1 VALGNAVQVSGLGD
15 RIGMDETPEIAKRKV
30 LDYFFALKEN
40 HHVEFQPIVD
50 LRTMQAHEWE
60 CLFRPHMPMLPQTIS
75 SIVDAALVAKRP
87 STSTCSSS
95 RPRWPA
101 SPRSP
106 EPGPRPAHALRHQPP
121 AGEPPGAALRGSAFA
136 DRVRRVGL
144 SPRQIVVE
152 CTEQQAIADIPRLK
166 KQVRALRRLGFG
178 FAIDDAG
185 AGYASFNVIAALEP
199 SIIKIDREI
208 VSRIGNKDSEA
219 KKALVEAF
227 VSFSRRIGAKVVAE
241 GIENRRD
248 LSPSGARG
256 RLRAGLPARPVVH
269 YADPAAT
276 SVPSASCRWSSR
288 RRAAG
293 RGQSRPGPPPAS
305 RQPHPRPF
313 GGTIESRTMT
323 ASNRNRSRSPP
334 PFPQP
339 PAASWSAAI
348 RRRGHAE
355 PGRQPAPGGRLVP
368 LEGDAIVFNSRVGR
382 QWPTNLERDPRVSIT
397 VADGYDYVE
406 MRGDPSRST
415 RIRSAARPSSPAWR
429 AATRRTGPRRAQ
441 IAAFAKER
449 A

>member
-1 VALGNAVQVSGLGD
+1 MRFSRARLGAVERLLWSRDGRLISSIAQSLPHARVIELADSGWCVLAGATELTEAVVLPLAQASAYGIADVDPALPASERYVVALGNAVQVSGLGD
-15 RIGMDETPEIAKRKV
+15 RIGYDETPEIAKRKV

-87 STSTCSSS
+87 VDFDMFVVEATLARIAEVAHPEPLGRRTRFSINLL
-95 RPRWPA
+95 PA
-101 SPRSP
+101 SLLAPHF
-106 EPGPRPAHALRHQPP
+106 EA
-121 AGEPPGAALRGSAFA
+121 SAFA
-136 DRVRRVGL
+136 DRIRRVGL

-152 CTEQQAIADIPRLK
+152 CTEQQAIADIGRLK

-248 LSPSGARG
+248 LLALQEREVDFGQGFLLG
-256 RLRAGLPARPVVH
+256 RSSILPTQPRRISAQRKLPLVITTVAGWEGSVRTRAA
-269 YADPAAT
+269 
-276 SVPSASCRWSSR
+276 SSR
-288 RRAAG
+288 
-293 RGQSRPGPPPAS
+293 
-305 RQPHPRPF
+305 
-313 GGTIESRTMT
+313 
-323 ASNRNRSRSPP
+323 
-334 PFPQP
+334 
-339 PAASWSAAI
+339 
-348 RRRGHAE
+348 
-355 PGRQPAPGGRLVP
+355 
-368 LEGDAIVFNSRVGR
+368 
-382 QWPTNLERDPRVSIT
+382 
-397 VADGYDYVE
+397 
-406 MRGDPSRST
+406 
-415 RIRSAARPSSPAWR
+415 
-429 AATRRTGPRRAQ
+429 
-441 IAAFAKER
+441 
-449 A
+449 